1 MAVRASD
8 RWGTG
13 TSRRTRP
20 HKDLLLRDYP
30 SRIVDHVTGPELRKI
45 RDSMGLSQA
54 ELAALLGVKPNT
66 VARWERGEAKVP
78 KTAELLAQRIGD
90 RSGPTAT
97 NTRIIIDPF
106 QKAILEGL
114 DGQLDPEAFEL
125 CASSLLKTV
134 VPNLTPVR
142 GGSDGGYDGALI
154 APDGSICPL
163 VTTTGSDAKGN
174 LKRNLTKARA
184 KGKPIPLAIFASP
197 RRITPAQRGAL
208 ADVAKELGVPNLQ
221 IYEQEW
227 FAQAL
232 YGAPNWAKRLLGVT
246 GKPSSL
252 SPFAPLQSRK
262 RAPQLL
268 GRDELL
274 ARLASLQSD
283 TILVGGP
290 GLGKT
295 ALMQLLAEQLGG
307 AFLVDADREGIAN
320 AVRERKPTCVFIDD
334 AHLYAERVTLLAE
347 IREQIGATFRIIVS
361 VWQNGVG
368 AVQASLSVP
377 DAGVVEVDPLDA
389 DTIVKVIHQAGLRG
403 TDGLIRAIVR
413 QAEGRPGLAA
423 TLAEQCL
430 QQSVYKAL
438 SGEGLLDRLGPILEK
453 GLRGDE
459 SVLLGCFSAGGT
471 HGCSP
476 ERVATLLRR
485 PRDEV
490 MGKLAALSAAGV
502 IRLAWDGCISVW
514 PIELRWT
521 LLRSA
526 LERPGALRVDELI
539 AGVDVHADAIE
550 ALIGARSR
558 GARVPELWAL
568 LVAASTPR
576 LWAMYAQLGASEARE
591 VADAYPDL
599 LLEVAPSW
607 LRSAPDD
614 AIPRLLSSMQDEV
627 NDAGDPEALQ
637 ALKGWVLGSRNTDKT
652 TRRRVSLMENTI
664 AWARRSGNAWVAL
677 SAVSVAMVP
686 GWETSE
692 TDPGS
697 GRTFTMRHGVLNAS
711 QLERIIEL
719 WPGVRDLITEG
730 NRIPWQRLFT
740 MLRSWLIQLPDIPL
754 DDATQTTLKRFASD
768 LITDLRER
776 TTWHQG
782 AQHRLSELAASRRLP
797 TGAPLDPE
805 FAILH
810 PQDTRWTKDWDAHRR
825 KQVAAAQALATK
837 WKTYPA
843 GDVAA
848 RLATIERTA
857 AEADVQGVAVVDSFC
872 EALAALVTDHHG
884 FASAFVEARLAPNL
898 VAPFAAALKG
908 TEFASFIS
916 SMSDL
921 QIYAALA
928 LDLTLATSPIDK
940 NLLDLTIERAPRRAS
955 IVEWRCRRDLAE
967 EDLEHLLLHPNPE
980 VAIAAAVGVWTRE
993 KQVPDGETILK
1004 AWRQAVLRSAVRD
1017 SGDGNRD
1024 YWIEQL
1030 LQADPELACEWVSEV
1045 LLSPNYVQ
1053 YSTIEI
1059 AKKAIPL
1066 MNEAQR
1072 RRLVACASAENG
1084 SGELL
1089 PTIVQDNSALFELLL
1104 ERDIDKRL
1112 KLAALL
1118 GPPNASWGDK
1128 VALASAAGY
1137 PDKDIVRATLPT
1149 HWSYSGNESA
1159 FWQRWAD
1166 AFEPFLT
1173 HLNARVRRIAEQG
1186 KRDIDERIKHSL
1198 KAERLEAIHGIG
1210 A

>member
-1 MAVRASD
+1 M
-8 RWGTG
+8 TG
-13 TSRRTRP
+13 Q
-20 HKDLLLRDYP
+20 
-30 SRIVDHVTGPELRKI
+30 ELRKI
-45 RDSMGLSQA
+45 RDSMGVSQS
-54 ELAALLGVKPNT
+54 ELATLLGVKPNT

-90 RSGPTAT
+90 GNGPTAT

-106 QKAILEGL
+106 HKAILEGL
-114 DGQLDPEAFEL
+114 DGQLDPETFEL

-184 KGKPIPLAIFASP
+184 KGKAIPLAIFASP

-208 ADVAKELGVPNLQ
+208 AGVAKELGVPNLQ

-232 YGAPNWAKRLLGVT
+232 YGALTWAKRLLGVT

-274 ARLASLQSD
+274 ARLASLKSD

-295 ALMQLLAEQLGG
+295 AIMQLLAEQLGG

-389 DTIVKVIHQAGLRG
+389 DTIVKVIHQAGLQG

-423 TLAEQCL
+423 TLAEQSL

-476 ERVATLLRR
+476 DRVATLLRR

-591 VADAYPDL
+591 VADTYPDL
-599 LLEVAPSW
+599 LLEVAPAW
-607 LRSAPDD
+607 LRSAPDE
-614 AIPRLLSSMQDEV
+614 AVPRLLSSMQDEV
-627 NDAGDPEALQ
+627 NDAGDPEALR

-652 TRRRVSLMENTI
+652 TRRRVSLIENTI

-686 GWETSE
+686 GWETNE

-697 GRTFTMRHGVLNAS
+697 GRTFTMRHGVLNAL
-711 QLERIIEL
+711 QLERIIGL
-719 WPGVRDLITEG
+719 WPGVRDLITER

-740 MLRSWLIQLPDIPL
+740 MLRSWLIQLPGIPL
-754 DDATQTTLKRFASD
+754 DGATQTSIKRFASE

-782 AQHRLSELAASRRLP
+782 AQHRLSELAAARRLP
-797 TGAPLDPE
+797 VGAPLDPE

-810 PQDTRWTKDWDAHRR
+810 PPDTRWTKDWDAHRR
-825 KQVAAAQALATK
+825 KQVAAAQTLAAK
-837 WKTYPA
+837 WKTYSA
-843 GDVAA
+843 RDVAKK
-848 RLATIERTA
+848 LANIERTA
-857 AEADVQGVAVVDSFC
+857 AEADVQGVAVVDAFC
-872 EALAALVTDHHG
+872 EALATQVTDPRE
-884 FASAFVEARLAPNL
+884 FAIALVEARLAPNL
-898 VAPFAAALKG
+898 VAPFAAALRG
-908 TEFASFIS
+908 NEFS
-916 SMSDL
+916 SLMTSIREIE
-921 QIYAALA
+921 IYSGLA
-928 LDLTLATSPIDK
+928 LDLVLAMPSIDK
-940 NLLDLTIERAPRRAS
+940 KLLDLTIERAARRAS
-955 IVEWRCRRDLAE
+955 IVEWRCRNMAKE
-967 EDLEHLLLHPNPE
+967 VLEHLLLHSNSE
-980 VAIAAAVGVWTRE
+980 VAIAAAVGAWTIE
-993 KQVPDGETILK
+993 KQVPEGEPIQK

-1045 LLSPNYVQ
+1045 IRSPSPVR

-1059 AKKAIPL
+1059 AKRVVPL
-1066 MNEAQR
+1066 MNEPQR
-1072 RRLVACASAENG
+1072 TRLISSTSEDNG

-1089 PTIVQDNSALFELLL
+1089 PTIVGDTATLFELLL
-1104 ERDIDKRL
+1104 ERDIDTRL

-1128 VALASAAGY
+1128 VALASAAGHS
-1137 PDKDIVRATLPT
+1137 DNDIVRATLPT

-1210 A
+1210 G

>member
-1 MAVRASD
+1 
-8 RWGTG
+8 
-13 TSRRTRP
+13 
-20 HKDLLLRDYP
+20 
-30 SRIVDHVTGPELRKI
+30 
-45 RDSMGLSQA
+45 MGISQS

-78 KTAELLAQRIGD
+78 KTAELLARRISDG
-90 RSGPTAT
+90 SGPTAT
-97 NTRIIIDPF
+97 NTRITIDLF
-106 QKAILEGL
+106 HKAILEGL
-114 DGQLDPEAFEL
+114 DGHLDPETFEL

-174 LKRNLTKARA
+174 LKRNLTKARG
-184 KGKPIPLAIFASP
+184 KGKPIPLAVFASP
-197 RRITPAQRGAL
+197 RRITPAHRGAL
-208 ADVAKELGVPNLQ
+208 ADVAKEVGVPSLQ

-232 YGAPNWAKRLLGVT
+232 YGAPNWAKRLLGIT

-274 ARLASLQSD
+274 ARLASLKTD

-295 ALMQLLAEQLGG
+295 AIMQLLAEQLGG

-320 AVRERKPTCVFIDD
+320 AVREKKPTCVFIDD
-334 AHLYAERVTLLAE
+334 AQLYAERVTLLAE
-347 IREQIGATFRIIVS
+347 IREQIGATFRIIAS

-368 AVQASLSVP
+368 PVQASLSVP
-377 DAGVVEVDPLDA
+377 DTGVVEVDPLDA
-389 DTIVKVIHQAGLRG
+389 DTIVKVIQQAGLEG

-423 TLAEQCL
+423 TLAEQCQ

-438 SGEGLLDRLGPILEK
+438 SGEVLLDRLGPILEK

-550 ALIGARSR
+550 TLIGARSR

-568 LVAASTPR
+568 LAAASTPR
-576 LWAMYAQLGASEARE
+576 LWSMYAQLGASEARE

-599 LLEVAPSW
+599 LLEVAPAW
-607 LRSAPDD
+607 LRSAPDE
-614 AIPRLLSSMQDEV
+614 AVPRLLSSMQDEV

-652 TRRRVSLMENTI
+652 TRRRVSLIENTI

-740 MLRSWLIQLPDIPL
+740 MLRSWLNQLPGIPL
-754 DDATQTTLKRFASD
+754 DAATQTAIKRFASD

-782 AQHRLSELAASRRLP
+782 AQHRLSELAAARRLP
-797 TGAPLDPE
+797 AGAPLDPE

-810 PQDTRWTKDWDAHRR
+810 PPDTRWTKDWDAHRR

-837 WKTYPA
+837 WKTYSA
-843 GDVAA
+843 RDVAKK
-848 RLATIERTA
+848 LANVERTA
-857 AEADVQGVAVVDSFC
+857 AEADVQGVAVVDAFC
-872 EALAALVTDHHG
+872 EALAKQATDPHDFAIAL
-884 FASAFVEARLAPNL
+884 VEARLAPNL

-908 TEFASFIS
+908 NEFSSFMTSIS
-916 SMSDL
+916 EIELYS
-921 QIYAALA
+921 ALA
-928 LDLTLATSPIDK
+928 LDLVLAMPSIDK
-940 NLLDLTIERAPRRAS
+940 NLLDLTIERAARRAS
-955 IVEWRCRRDLAE
+955 IVEWRCRNMTKE
-967 EDLEHLLLHPNPE
+967 VLEHLLLHPNSE
-980 VAIAAAVGVWTRE
+980 VAIAAAVGAWTIE
-993 KQVPDGETILK
+993 KQVPEGEPIQK

-1030 LQADPELACEWVSEV
+1030 LQADEELACEWVSEV
-1045 LLSPNYVQ
+1045 IRSPSPVR

-1059 AKKAIPL
+1059 AKRVVPL
-1066 MNEAQR
+1066 MNEPQR
-1072 RRLVACASAENG
+1072 TRLIRSTSKENG

-1089 PTIVQDNSALFELLL
+1089 PPIVGDSAPLFELLL
-1104 ERDIDKRL
+1104 EGDIDTRL

-1128 VALASAAGY
+1128 VALASAAGHS
-1137 PDKDIVRATLPT
+1137 DDDIVRATLPT

-1210 A
+1210 G